1 MYNMLFGENELADD
15 LLKMLNLTKEDC
27 GRYRDCYLDENGE
40 KIIVY
45 TRNGG
50 GNREYYEEV
59 FDKLSSHTNYLCD
72 YDDDF
77 DCTYASI
84 EFSVPD
90 KFIELTKEF
99 VKKGADTTTGSEK
112 FKKLLD
118 VLDKGE

>member
-27 GRYRDCYLDENGE
+27 GRYRDCYLDEKGE

-45 TRNGG
+45 ARNGG

>member
-27 GRYRDCYLDENGE
+27 GRYRDCYLDEKGE

-118 VLDKGE
+118 VLDK